1 MCQNRRFLFLYFLKN
16 WLVKLSDCDT
26 VKMGLPF
33 RKMGVPFLEVATRID
48 FSPL

>member
-1 MCQNRRFLFLYFLKN
+1 MCQNRRFLFLHFLKN

-26 VKMGLPF
+26 VKMG
-33 RKMGVPFLEVATRID
+33 VPFLEVATRID